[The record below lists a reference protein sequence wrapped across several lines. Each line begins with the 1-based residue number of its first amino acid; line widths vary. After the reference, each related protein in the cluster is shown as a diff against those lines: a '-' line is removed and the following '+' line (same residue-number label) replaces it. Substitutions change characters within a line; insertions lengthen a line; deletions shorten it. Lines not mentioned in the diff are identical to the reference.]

1 MSFLLRIRPSVSQI
15 VSLSPSPNSVS
26 DAAGQMKVVE
36 VAARPL
42 TQDLLD
48 HNASERFNKH

>member
-1 MSFLLRIRPSVSQI
+1 MSFLLRIHPSVNQI
-15 VSLSPSPNSVS
+15 VSLSPSRNSVS

-48 HNASERFNKH
+48 HNVSSRFNKH

>member
-1 MSFLLRIRPSVSQI
+1 MSFLLRIHPSVSQI
-15 VSLSPSPNSVS
+15 ISLSPSPNSVS

-48 HNASERFNKH
+48 HNVSERFNKH